1 MLRSLVGSEM
11 CIRDRNIQTMSA
23 PRTFTAEE
31 LAPFDGSE
39 GKPLYLSVMG
49 VVFDVSA
56 GGDFYGPGK
65 AYGVFAGKEVS
76 RCLGK
81 MDISDK
87 ESNAGWRNLNEEHMK
102 VLQDWKN
109 RYDTKYPVVGTF
121 QPDPHFEMR
130 GVQLDP

>member
-1 MLRSLVGSEM
+1 
-11 CIRDRNIQTMSA
+11 MSA

-39 GKPLYLSVMG
+39 GQPLYLSAMG
-49 VVFDVSA
+49 VVYDVSA
-56 GGDFYGPGK
+56 GEDLYGPGK

-87 ESNAGWRNLNEEHMK
+87 ESNAGWANLNEENMK
-102 VLQDWKN
+102 VLQDWKDL
-109 RYDTKYPVVGTF
+109 YDTKYPVVGTF
-121 QPDPHFEMR
+121 LPDPHFEMR